1 MLGYNYSL
9 RGVVVLGNM
18 IGRTIGFPTANM
30 QLYEPLK
37 MLPANGVYF
46 VKVSLSSGE
55 YIGICN
61 VGNRPTVGNNNN
73 KTIETHILDFNE
85 DIYGLDIRIE
95 FVARLRDEMKFS
107 SLEQLKERISLDKEF
122 VRNNF

>member
-1 MLGYNYSL
+1 
-9 RGVVVLGNM
+9 
-18 IGRTIGFPTANM
+18 
-30 QLYEPLK
+30 
-37 MLPANGVYF
+37 
-46 VKVSLSSGE
+46 
-55 YIGICN
+55 